1 MSLPD
6 GKALSGSRG
15 YLGWSF
21 FMKYMLFFLMSF
33 NAFSCSFDDLVMSNL
48 GNKVDFTDQNVSFF
62 GQGATLALVSYSY
75 EKQYSLAASQGQKE
89 VRDFTVYKNALCHI
103 LGGKCSEVIIDNQ
116 QILSISSDGLTT
128 LSKPIFITGILVG
141 DITYVSSSAEIT
153 DGVQC
158 GNSDLEYVKESI
170 KLFNNAGQIE
180 IVKKYLISVGKLN

>member
-1 MSLPD
+1 
-6 GKALSGSRG
+6 
-15 YLGWSF
+15 
-21 FMKYMLFFLMSF
+21 MKYTLFFLMSF
-33 NAFSCSFDDLVMSNL
+33 NVFSCSFDDLAMSNI

-75 EKQYSLAASQGQKE
+75 EKQNSLAASQGQKE

-128 LSKPIFITGILVG
+128 LSKPVFINGILVG
-141 DITYVSSSAEIT
+141 DITYVSSFAEVA
-153 DGVQC
+153 GGSQC

-180 IVKKYLISVGKLN
+180 TVKKYLMSVGKLK